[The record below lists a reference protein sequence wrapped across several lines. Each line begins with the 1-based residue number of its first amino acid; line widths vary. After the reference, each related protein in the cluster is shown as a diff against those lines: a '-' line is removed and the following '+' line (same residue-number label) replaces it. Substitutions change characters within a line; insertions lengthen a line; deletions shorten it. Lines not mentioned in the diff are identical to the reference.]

1 MQIEGERGGVFRG
14 SNRTGGDKDGEGES
28 KRSLGVADTE
38 ICQRRSEVLE
48 AGQLLLPVHKRICNG
63 GKALT

>member
-28 KRSLGVADTE
+28 KRSRGVADTE

-48 AGQLLLPVHKRICNG
+48 AGQLLFPVHKRICNG